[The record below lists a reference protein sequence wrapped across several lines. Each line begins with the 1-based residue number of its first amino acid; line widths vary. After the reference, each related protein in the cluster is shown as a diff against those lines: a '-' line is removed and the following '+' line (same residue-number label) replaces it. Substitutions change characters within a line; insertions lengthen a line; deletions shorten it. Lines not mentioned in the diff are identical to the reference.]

1 MISLAHPDNPGWSH
15 CNIIKLTRLAKAFL
29 PCKIIYSQGPG
40 IRILTSSCVDF
51 GGGMWGGIIL
61 PTTVEKK
68 QWDWVRNP
76 GLKWRPGNEVLGV
89 FPSIH
94 RSSSSGVTHNSG
106 LSAGEGTDKGNP
118 RKSLPSPAMGGVAG
132 GGKACRAMDA
142 LGTFPTLCQGR
153 TSHEAASGN
162 LQISKHKFFF
172 FFFWNPESNQAKTLP
187 TDREHHWVL

>member
-40 IRILTSSCVDF
+40 IRTLTSSFVEF
-51 GGGMWGGIIL
+51 GGGVWGGIIL

-76 GLKWRPGNEVLGV
+76 GLKWWPGNEVLGV

-106 LSAGEGTDKGNP
+106 LRDGEGTDKGNP

-132 GGKACRAMDA
+132 GGKACRAMP
-142 LGTFPTLCQGR
+142 LGLSLLYVRGEPAMKCWENQ
-153 TSHEAASGN
+153 HQE
-162 LQISKHKFFF
+162 ISKYLNIKFFF
-172 FFFWNPESNQAKTLP
+172 FGESRIKSSKNITN
-187 TDREHHWVL
+187 REHHWVL